1 MISTK
6 AKITALRAQTLEP
19 GCQVQSQFCP
29 WLAVWHWARS
39 ERRAFCLPA
48 ASGGCGHGDFLPS
61 LFGGMAESRLRS
73 IKLAHWKSSKPLADA
88 GTTGLPA
95 SLVYLLSPLF
105 SKKGHFHKHKD
116 SNQVF
121 PALFPLHSKCKVTR
135 LLETSF
141 VQLGISHFSSLSK
154 P

>member
-6 AKITALRAQTLEP
+6 AKIPVLRAQTLEP
-19 GCQVQSQFCP
+19 GCQIQSQFCP
-29 WLAVWHWARS
+29 CLAVGHWARR
-39 ERRAFCLPA
+39 ERQAFCLPA

-95 SLVYLLSPLF
+95 SLV
-105 SKKGHFHKHKD
+105 
-116 SNQVF
+116 
-121 PALFPLHSKCKVTR
+121 
-135 LLETSF
+135 
-141 VQLGISHFSSLSK
+141 
-154 P
+154 